1 MVARWGS
8 VKSSWF
14 KMARLSS
21 RFTLIRS
28 FSVVVED
35 FVGWVSMK
43 GIVKPSACTLVR
55 IVGKGIVLKMS
66 GGEEEGGE
74 GEGEEREE
82 AHRPEKGN

>member
-1 MVARWGS
+1 
-8 VKSSWF
+8 
-14 KMARLSS
+14 
-21 RFTLIRS
+21 
-28 FSVVVED
+28 
-35 FVGWVSMK
+35 MK